1 MSYLINNLK
10 NILLVLFAVTF
21 SLYLSEFILVAFSP
35 LVVKADDQY
44 QTDDPSTPIK
54 FAVPRYSSKYSTY
67 NQLGGAKNNIVMSI
81 FPRVVVGFEAG
92 RGNDKYEGIFPLAGF
107 PNVNT
112 LLCNEGEGPVTYIA
126 DNNGFRNN
134 ESFDNYTLI
143 LTGDSFTHGVCVR
156 KGIAEN
162 LNGLGVS
169 TLNLGMSGAGPLSAF
184 AAYREYNKKSKYIL
198 YVYHENDWSDLNIEK
213 KTPLIKYLDLNY
225 TQNLANRKSE
235 VIDRLN
241 KVYAAELQSLLSN
254 DHFKSASSWM
264 SDSMRKF
271 VTLHHFRRLVSRII
285 VSKSPDEEFY
295 DIPLM
300 EQVLLNFKNLAS
312 QNNQEFVVVF
322 APEISRFYL
331 ARSENYRGKKILF
344 DLLNKAGIRIV
355 DFTPTAARY
364 DYADLYDTKGSA
376 HYSGFG
382 YKVLSELLLAEL
394 FGKKGV
400 VIPQ

>member
-1 MSYLINNLK
+1 MSHLVNKLK
-10 NILLVLFAVTF
+10 NILLVLLAVIF

-35 LVVKADDQY
+35 LVVKADGQY
-44 QTDDPSTPIK
+44 QIDETLNPIK

-67 NQLGGAKNNIVMSI
+67 SLLGGAKSNIVMSI
-81 FPRVVVGFEAG
+81 FPRVFIYFEAR
-92 RGNDKYEGIFPLAGF
+92 RGDHKYEGIFPLAGF

-134 ESFDNYTLI
+134 ENFDNYTII

-162 LNGLGVS
+162 LNDLGVS

-184 AAYREYNKKSKYIL
+184 AAYREYNKNSKYIL

-213 KTPLIKYLDLNY
+213 KTPLIKYLDLSY

-241 KVYAAELQSLLSN
+241 KVYAEELRSLLTN
-254 DHFKSASSWM
+254 DRFNSALSWM
-264 SDSMRKF
+264 PDSMRKF
-271 VTLHHFRRLVSRII
+271 VTLHYFRRLVSRILA
-285 VSKSPDEEFY
+285 SKSVDEEFY

-322 APEISRFYL
+322 TPEISRFYL
-331 ARSENYRGKKILF
+331 ARNENYREKKILF
-344 DLLNKAGIRIV
+344 DLLNKAGIKIV

-364 DYADLYDTKGSA
+364 DYTDLYDTKGSA

-382 YKVLSELLLAEL
+382 YKVLSELILAEL
-394 FGKKGV
+394 LGKKSV
-400 VIPQ
+400 VITE